1 LALDSEK
8 YLKMFLIDNLKIN
21 DPRINLALEEYCL
34 RNLDLENEYLLL
46 YVNEPSVIIG
56 RHQNVLEE
64 INHRFVMEKG
74 IRVVRRISGGG
85 AVYHDY
91 GNLNYSFVRQYE
103 HNTLVNIKGIMHP
116 IVAALNRLGVP
127 GIVNDRNDIIVHGK
141 KISGN
146 AQFSNTKGIII
157 HGTLL
162 FDSELDSEEKAL
174 DVNQTHIESK
184 ALKSIRSDVANISS
198 FLETPMDMEG
208 FRNHLCNTMDEI
220 HGGLKVFTLA
230 GKDWDNVYALSEK
243 KYNSWDWNFGKS
255 PEFIVWK
262 TVPFNFGDID
272 TRIDVKKGAIE
283 NIRFNGG
290 LGVGPESI
298 DLVRSLK
305 GQRYEGKAI
314 KSALKNVDLD
324 HCLGDITVDK
334 FVESIY

>member
-1 LALDSEK
+1 
-8 YLKMFLIDNLKIN
+8 MFLINNHKIN

-46 YVNEPSVIIG
+46 YINEPSVIIG

-85 AVYHDY
+85 AVYHDC
-91 GNLNYSFVRQYE
+91 GNLNYSFIRQYE
-103 HNTLVNIKGIMHP
+103 RGTLVDIKRIIGP
-116 IVAALNRLGVP
+116 VVAALNRLGVP
-127 GIVNDRNDIIVHGK
+127 AIVNDRNDIIAQGK

-162 FDSELDSEEKAL
+162 FDTELGTEEKAL
-174 DVNQTHIESK
+174 GVKQTYIESK
-184 ALKSIRSDVANISS
+184 ALKSTRGDVVNISS
-198 FLETPMDMEG
+198 YLETPMDMEG
-208 FRNHLCNTMDEI
+208 FRNHLRNTLGEI
-220 HGGLKVFTLA
+220 HGGLKEFTLA

-255 PEFIVWK
+255 PEFTVWK
-262 TVPFNFGDID
+262 TVLFNIGKID
-272 TRIDVKKGAIE
+272 TRIDVKKGAIK
-283 NIRFNGG
+283 NIRFYGG
-290 LGVGPESI
+290 LGVWPESK

-305 GQRYEGKAI
+305 GQRYDGKAI
-314 KSALKNVDLD
+314 RRALKDVDLD
-324 HCLGDITVDK
+324 HFLGDITVER
-334 FVESIY
+334 FVESVY